1 MLSKDNL
8 SLKTHIESE
17 RKEKYTM
24 SLATRRELVLVV
36 ILG

>member
-17 RKEKYTM
+17 RKAKNTV
-24 SLATRRELVLVV
+24 SLATRGELLFVV
-36 ILG
+36 KLG